1 VRFERIALERE
12 PERVAD
18 RSPHIGDRPGR
29 LRRAQDDRVVGGRGE
44 HEPRARE
51 ERDTPHC

>member
-18 RSPHIGDRPGR
+18 RSPHVGDRPGR